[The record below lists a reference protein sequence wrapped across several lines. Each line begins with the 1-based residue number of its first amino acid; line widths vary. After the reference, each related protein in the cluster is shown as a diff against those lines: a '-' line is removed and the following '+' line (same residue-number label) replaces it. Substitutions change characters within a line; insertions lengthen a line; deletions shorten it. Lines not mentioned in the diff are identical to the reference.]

1 MMERGSY
8 EAVKEEKDK
17 KKEETKCLLFT
28 NPAWSEHIC
37 LLLVFCSMLLQKPPF
52 LGTPPPPQ
60 SNDKSRM
67 SKSLNGWV
75 NAGDRW
81 ITELFLQTSS
91 IRVRRC

>member
-52 LGTPPPPQ
+52 LGTPPLPKAMIKAECQ
-60 SNDKSRM
+60 SLLM
-67 SKSLNGWV
+67 
-75 NAGDRW
+75 AG
-81 ITELFLQTSS
+81 
-91 IRVRRC
+91 